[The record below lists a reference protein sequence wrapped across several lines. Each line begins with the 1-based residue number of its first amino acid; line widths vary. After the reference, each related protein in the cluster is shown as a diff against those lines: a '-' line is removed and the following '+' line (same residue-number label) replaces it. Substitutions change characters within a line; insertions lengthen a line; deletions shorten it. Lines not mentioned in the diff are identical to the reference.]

1 MPNDEKNIA
10 IKTQRRSQPIA
21 YAAYQELAD
30 HYAAGVDT
38 KPHNAFYERPA
49 MVGMWP
55 DLDGKQVLD
64 AGCGPGVYHG
74 LLKERGALVT
84 SVDAS
89 DRMLELAR
97 ERLGTAAD
105 LRNIDL
111 SQPLPFASE
120 SFDFVNAP
128 LCLDY
133 VEDWDSVFRE
143 FHRILRPTG
152 QVQFSCGHP
161 AFEVEYYKSN
171 RYFDV
176 EQVECTWTGFGKAVV
191 MPSYR
196 RSLQAM
202 LNSPINQGF
211 RIEQVHE
218 PLPTEDFQRSDPVR
232 YARLLH
238 RPAFIC
244 IQATRADVRG

>member
-1 MPNDEKNIA
+1 MRNGDNGKPTRECTTSESDK
-10 IKTQRRSQPIA
+10 PLA
-21 YAAYQELAD
+21 YEAYQALAD

-38 KPHNAFYERPA
+38 KPHNAYYERPA
-49 MVGMWP
+49 MVEMWP
-55 DLDGKQVLD
+55 DLTGKRVLD
-64 AGCGPGVYHG
+64 AGCGPGAYHA
-74 LLKERGALVT
+74 LLKQRGAEVI

-97 ERLGTAAD
+97 ERLGNDAD
-105 LRNIDL
+105 LRRMDL
-111 SQPLPFASE
+111 SKPLPFDDD

-128 LCLDY
+128 LCMDY
-133 VEDWDSVFRE
+133 IEDWTSVFTE
-143 FHRILRPTG
+143 FRRVLAANG
-152 QVQFSCGHP
+152 AVQFSCGHP

-171 RYFDV
+171 RYFEV

-202 LNSPINQGF
+202 FSAPIEAGL
-211 RIEQVHE
+211 RVTQVVE
-218 PLPTEDFQRSDPVR
+218 PLPTDDFQRADPVR

-244 IQATRADVRG
+244 IQATKKE